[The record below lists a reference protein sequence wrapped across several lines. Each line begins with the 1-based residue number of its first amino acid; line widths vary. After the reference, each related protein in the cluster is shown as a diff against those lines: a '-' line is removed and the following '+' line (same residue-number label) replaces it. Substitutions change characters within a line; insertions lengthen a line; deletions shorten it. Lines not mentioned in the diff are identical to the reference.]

1 MSFFGQDILD
11 SVNEQ
16 ARRNPARPQATIGE
30 AAESAFDLQV
40 DQRSSYSAKHAI
52 YEKYETYRSDLHSLT
67 GKRLFN
73 PYTPGFAQGQQR
85 REDVFFEQVERL
97 REQFEDDQEEDFP
110 VWSPDEIRSRVAE
123 DRRQQR
129 VAAADVAQ
137 RSQGFLTNAAGFFGA
152 AGAATIDPP
161 VLLSLGF
168 GLPFSSG
175 IITGALVDAGLGIAS
190 ETLVQLGVQLGRQ
203 EFGEE
208 PDLREA
214 AFIVAA
220 AGGGGFALS
229 ALIRGGVKGTKAL
242 VARSKTLPDQ
252 ARTSDVRAAED
263 YLTRQHELEASNPF
277 PETNAGRML
286 HQEELDAAMA
296 RLMQT
301 DTAIGRILAADDPI
315 RLEVTEGI
323 PLTRGATI
331 AASRAAREALNPAL
345 FARAA
350 EVQDRLAAIAAR
362 TEEID
367 ARLTGRPD
375 EATSLQ
381 RQLKETTDKR
391 KIKRLKRKIA
401 KAEKAAGKPIGKQA
415 AAEKAQRT
423 RLAREKNKLAKEVP
437 ALEREARKLGKRA
450 EQVGHKVKLKRTK
463 QQVFNVKQVIG
474 DAPDRTSVKARQ
486 AADFATQIEILNEML
501 ARTGKGLGAEV
512 KRDAAR
518 QAAGQQLG
526 AEDFATALERDAVR
540 SAPGTPAQPARAHDT
555 SVAPDARAA
564 AVPEEAADIKVK
576 DETVEA
582 QIRALADEAPETKIE
597 VVGED
602 GSVRTI
608 TTKEMLNDL
617 ADDETLLKE
626 LRSCI
631 AGLA

>member
-1 MSFFGQDILD
+1 MSFFGQDIID
-11 SVNEQ
+11 SVDEQ
-16 ARRNPARPQATIGE
+16 ARRNPARLQATMGE

-40 DQRSSYSAKHAI
+40 DQRSSYSAQKAI
-52 YEKYETYRSDLHSLT
+52 FEKYETYRSTLHSLT
-67 GKRLFN
+67 GDRLFN
-73 PYTPGFAQGQQR
+73 PYTPNFDQGRQR
-85 REDVFFEQVERL
+85 REDVFFKHVERL

-110 VWSPDEIRSRVAE
+110 VWSPDEIRSKVAE
-123 DRRQQR
+123 DRRQQQA
-129 VAAADVAQ
+129 AAADVDQ
-137 RSQGFLTNAAGFFGA
+137 RSRGFLTNLAGFLGT

-175 IITGALVDAGLGIAS
+175 IITGALVDAGIGIAT
-190 ETLVQLGVQLGRQ
+190 ETLIQTGVQLERR

-214 AFIVAA
+214 ALVVAA

-242 VARSKTLPDQ
+242 VARSKGMPEQ
-252 ARTSDVRAAED
+252 FRTSDVKAAED

-277 PETNAGRML
+277 PDSPAGKQLHAET
-286 HQEELDAAMA
+286 LDATMA

-315 RLEVTEGI
+315 RLEVTEGTPI
-323 PLTRGATI
+323 IRGATI
-331 AASRAAREALNPAL
+331 AESRAAREALNPAL

-350 EVQDRLAAIAAR
+350 EVQDRLAAITAR

-381 RQLKETTDKR
+381 RQLKETTDPR

-450 EQVGHKVKLKRTK
+450 EQVGRKVKLERIE

-474 DAPDRTSVKARQ
+474 DTPDRTSVKSRQ
-486 AADFATQIEILNEML
+486 AADFATVVTRAI
-501 ARTGKGLGAEV
+501 
-512 KRDAAR
+512 
-518 QAAGQQLG
+518 
-526 AEDFATALERDAVR
+526 EDFATALERDVVR
-540 SAPGTPAQPARAHDT
+540 NAPGTTAQPARAHDT
-555 SVAPDARAA
+555 PVTPDARAA

-626 LRSCI
+626 LKSCI
-631 AGLA
+631 AGLT